1 MTKLHTKNKM
11 TSRRAVAP
19 VIATLLLVAI
29 AVVGGSIIFVFSQ
42 GFFSSAQISGSPQIE
57 SIKIL
62 GYDATDGD
70 TSTAHDGFE
79 SLTIATGNPTS
90 DGLNA
95 GEYIFVYV
103 KNDSVNKVTFSE
115 IRLAGDVYAYVD
127 HVGAIL
133 PPVNSTLADG
143 EYAMIAVGDGVTEFE
158 TINSSAPE
166 LQPGQEATIAVML
179 EKNVKTGR
187 DMQFK
192 LSTANGAVFVGTIN
206 SGQQSG

>member
-62 GYDATDGD
+62 GYDATDGPD
-70 TSTAHDGFE
+70 TQFHDGVQGNV
-79 SLTIATGNPTS
+79 TTGATGS
-90 DGLNA
+90 DGLKA
-95 GEYIFVYV
+95 TEYVTVYL
-103 KNDSVNKVTFSE
+103 KNDSVNKVTMSE
-115 IRLAGDVYAYVD
+115 IRLAGTVYQYRD
-127 HVGAIL
+127 FVGAAL
-133 PPVNSTLADG
+133 PDFGNALLVQEYTMVPAAVTSGDTL
-143 EYAMIAVGDGVTEFE
+143 
-158 TINSSAPE
+158 TIDSSAPE
-166 LQPGQEATIAVML
+166 MQPGQQVSVVLSLDTD
-179 EKNVKTGR
+179 VKSGR
-187 DMQFK
+187 DLQFK
-192 LSTANGAVFVGTIN
+192 LTTTSGAVFVGTIN